1 MGKYRKTNAWYLF
14 SGLIIVGY
22 GLFSL
27 IGCASVISKQLREQ
41 VAKELTLS
49 VVLKDP
55 DAYKGKTVLWC
66 GVIISSVNLKEG
78 TIIEVLQKPPD
89 MQGKPKDVDESEGRF
104 LALYPGYLDVAIYN
118 GGRKVTVAGEV
129 QGKKIQRLGEIDYTY
144 PLISAKEIHL
154 WPAAKED
161 RVYYPYPYYH
171 YPWWYIRLNIFRSR
185 RLSLFL
191 QAHFVPHRLPASPFS
206 TWPLPDV

>member
-1 MGKYRKTNAWYLF
+1 MGKYRKTNAWHLF

-22 GLFSL
+22 GLFS
-27 IGCASVISKQLREQ
+27 IVGCAQVISKQLREQ

-49 VVLKDP
+49 VVFKDP
-55 DAYKGKTVLWC
+55 EVYKGKNVLWS

-78 TIIEVLQKPPD
+78 TIIEVVQKPAD
-89 MQGKPKDVDESEGRF
+89 RRGKPKDVDESEGRF

-129 QGKKIQRLGEIDYTY
+129 QGKRIQRLGEIDYTY

-154 WPAAKED
+154 
-161 RVYYPYPYYH
+161 
-171 YPWWYIRLNIFRSR
+171 
-185 RLSLFL
+185 
-191 QAHFVPHRLPASPFS
+191 
-206 TWPLPDV
+206 

>member
-1 MGKYRKTNAWYLF
+1 
-14 SGLIIVGY
+14 
-22 GLFSL
+22 
-27 IGCASVISKQLREQ
+27 LREQ
-41 VAKELTLS
+41 VVKELTLR

-55 DAYKGKTVLWC
+55 EAYKGKTVLWS
-66 GVIISSVNLKEG
+66 GVIISSVNVKEG
-78 TIIEVLQKPPD
+78 TLIEVLQKPAD

-154 WPAAKED
+154 WPVKKED
-161 RVYYPYPYYH
+161 RVYYPCPYWHCPSCNYPYW
-171 YPWWYIRLNIFRSR
+171 YP
-185 RLSLFL
+185 
-191 QAHFVPHRLPASPFS
+191 
-206 TWPLPDV
+206 